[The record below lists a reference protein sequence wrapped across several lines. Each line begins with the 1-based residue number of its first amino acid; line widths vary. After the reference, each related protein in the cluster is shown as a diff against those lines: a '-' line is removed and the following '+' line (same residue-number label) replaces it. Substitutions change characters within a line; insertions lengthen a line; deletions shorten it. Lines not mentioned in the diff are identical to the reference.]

1 MTTEATPGALGSN
14 DQLGLVPERESVDD
28 ALMIVESYGPWG
40 ADLNGAHRRQIVLS
54 DEVLRLRG
62 LYEMAVRGR
71 AEMRAAL
78 RQERRAE
85 ELHEG
90 CRMPMEQARE
100 LAASEASQDWYARGQ
115 DWGLADAL
123 TAGQNEDWTL
133 DDIARAFA
141 AGAQAGGALESKRAH
156 EVECRCVALEEQ
168 ADLTAI
174 HLARMQ
180 SALEQNGSR
189 SADYLRKA
197 IKAEATVE
205 AMQARQ
211 AEFVAVLARLCEL
224 NAAERPMARVWA
236 AAQALVDSHTS
247 RALGPNVR
255 GEA

>member
-90 CRMPMEQARE
+90 CRMPIEQARE
-100 LAASEASQDWYARGQ
+100 LAASEASPDWYARGQ
-115 DWGLADAL
+115 DWALADAMSGSL
-123 TAGQNEDWTL
+123 PNDWTAG
-133 DDIARAFA
+133 DIARAYA
-141 AGAQAGGALESKRAH
+141 AGARA
-156 EVECRCVALEEQ
+156 
-168 ADLTAI
+168 AD
-174 HLARMQ
+174 Q
-180 SALEQNGSR
+180 SAR
-189 SADYLRKA
+189 
-197 IKAEATVE
+197 IAEL
-205 AMQARQ
+205 
-211 AEFVAVLARLCEL
+211 VAVLDRLCEL

-247 RALGPNVR
+247 RALGPNVGGNR
-255 GEA
+255 LAPTQEQR